1 MQKGIKYLYQD
12 TLNSIFAIG
21 DARDYGVEYSNG
33 EFVTFLDIDLVCVNN
48 FINKLLEQC
57 KIEIKNQK
65 KSFFTIPCFYLTQEG
80 SEVFLKMDSDKRD
93 DFFYNLYIDG
103 DKTYIQNLAPNSSVM
118 VVRREHY
125 LSVGGHSPAFKG
137 HGYEDFELIH
147 RLLKLSNHIPRSRD
161 YYFDSKTWDSNLYRG
176 FRSTF
181 SMLGQ
186 KSLLNKL
193 FVFHIWHPRPP
204 SNGYENA
211 RFENHVNALEKF
223 KKFDKDGLHPTPLI
237 DKRKKVENVLFF
249 GVPFSSASECI
260 RDAMPHLGNI
270 IYTSEYYYKNDDETL
285 NEEQFK
291 KFLEY
296 NKISKIIFP
305 NPYGNKIRLAIY
317 NYVRKHNIKYYCF
330 DRGALP
336 DSWFFD
342 PNGFNFDSGSYFEE
356 KWLRKLSQDQEEIT
370 RNYINQIF
378 SQGSSLEKQSL
389 RVGKHVLSEQ
399 LKIGNNKVL
408 FVPLQRPSDTV
419 IKFFA
424 KPLEDDLSEKFSQ
437 LSWTLAKQHL
447 TFKDFQF
454 QKEYFYI
461 KPVMVNFIEIIDSIA
476 KELRGF
482 GWKVLVKQHPSET
495 YNVKMQYATVVPD
508 HTNMYD
514 LIELSDG
521 MALINSGMGLYAMMA
536 RKPCFIF
543 GNAFYSH
550 DGLNIAIDSKNTSI
564 KDIVNLI
571 INTSEIDYTKVLQ
584 FIHYL
589 IQEFY
594 SFGEAQTVER
604 VEKDGS
610 KRTITKSID
619 FYKLVIAN
627 KVIYDF
633 CKDEKFILPFG
644 SPLFNRFKLDMAQQ
658 KSVKEQKTIE
668 PQKSV
673 FIRKLNKFRKN
684 KKQFFQDSNNIIL
697 KLIGKVLK

>member
-1 MQKGIKYLYQD
+1 ATG
-12 TLNSIFAIG
+12 
-21 DARDYGVEYSNG
+21 
-33 EFVTFLDIDLVCVNN
+33 
-48 FINKLLEQC
+48 
-57 KIEIKNQK
+57 
-65 KSFFTIPCFYLTQEG
+65 
-80 SEVFLKMDSDKRD
+80 RD
-93 DFFYNLYIDG
+93 DRLRVYWRPL
-103 DKTYIQNLAPNSSVM
+103 PE
-118 VVRREHY
+118 RRIEA
-125 LSVGGHSPAFKG
+125 V
-137 HGYEDFELIH
+137 I
-147 RLLKLSNHIPRSRD
+147 
-161 YYFDSKTWDSNLYRG
+161 
-176 FRSTF
+176 
-181 SMLGQ
+181 
-186 KSLLNKL
+186 
-193 FVFHIWHPRPP
+193 
-204 SNGYENA
+204 
-211 RFENHVNALEKF
+211 
-223 KKFDKDGLHPTPLI
+223 
-237 DKRKKVENVLFF
+237 
-249 GVPFSSASECI
+249 
-260 RDAMPHLGNI
+260 
-270 IYTSEYYYKNDDETL
+270 YYKNDDETL

-330 DRGALP
+330 ERGALP

-521 MALINSGMGLYAMMA
+521 MALI
-536 RKPCFIF
+536 
-543 GNAFYSH
+543 SH
-550 DGLNIAIDSKNTSI
+550 
-564 KDIVNLI
+564 
-571 INTSEIDYTKVLQ
+571 
-584 FIHYL
+584 
-589 IQEFY
+589 
-594 SFGEAQTVER
+594 
-604 VEKDGS
+604 
-610 KRTITKSID
+610 
-619 FYKLVIAN
+619 
-627 KVIYDF
+627 
-633 CKDEKFILPFG
+633 P
-644 SPLFNRFKLDMAQQ
+644 
-658 KSVKEQKTIE
+658 
-668 PQKSV
+668 
-673 FIRKLNKFRKN
+673 
-684 KKQFFQDSNNIIL
+684 
-697 KLIGKVLK
+697 